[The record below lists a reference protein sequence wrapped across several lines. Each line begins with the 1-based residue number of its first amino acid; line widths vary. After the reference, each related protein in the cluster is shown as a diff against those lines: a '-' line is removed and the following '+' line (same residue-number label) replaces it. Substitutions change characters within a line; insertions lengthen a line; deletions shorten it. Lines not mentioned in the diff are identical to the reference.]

1 MSEMIRKLHA
11 QQGIRNF
18 VEKHIDPHHT
28 MSDFKLNK
36 DVLLPFL
43 KQHKLPYVKWNNKYK
58 GTYTACMMNSL
69 EIQKNFE
76 LFSTYIISIKTSGIN
91 N

>member
-18 VEKHIDPHHT
+18 VEKHLGGEH

-36 DVLLPFL
+36 EILLPFL
-43 KQHKLPYVKWNNKYK
+43 KEHKLPYVKWNNRYK

-69 EIQKNFE
+69 EIQDNFE
-76 LFSTYIISIKTSGIN
+76 LFSKYIMSIKSKNITL
-91 N
+91 